1 MPSVIDPEGVKS
13 ERVTLT
19 EFVHD
24 PAISLVL
31 KAITLLFNNNV
42 YEIASLIGYHLCR
55 THVNNAKGMPWG
67 SLSPYFLKKA

>member
-1 MPSVIDPEGVKS
+1 MPGVIDPEDVKL

-19 EFVHD
+19 GFVHD

-42 YEIASLIGYHLCR
+42 YGIAFFD
-55 THVNNAKGMPWG
+55 W
-67 SLSPYFLKKA
+67 LSSVWDPCQ

>member
-1 MPSVIDPEGVKS
+1 MPSVIDPPSVTS

-24 PAISLVL
+24 PDIPLVL

-42 YEIASLIGYHLCR
+42 YEIA
-55 THVNNAKGMPWG
+55 
-67 SLSPYFLKKA
+67 F